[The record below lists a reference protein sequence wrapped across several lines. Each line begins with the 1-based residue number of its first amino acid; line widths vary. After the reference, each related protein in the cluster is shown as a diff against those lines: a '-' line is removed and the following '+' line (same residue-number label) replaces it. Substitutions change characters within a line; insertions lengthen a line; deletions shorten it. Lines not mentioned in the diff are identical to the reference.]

1 MRARLASLALAAAI
15 VLTAARAAPAKDE
28 EKPKYQRDA
37 SSLLMPIV
45 YGVVGLVGTCV
56 VGFKKSKR
64 THLD

>member
-1 MRARLASLALAAAI
+1 MRARLASLALAAAV
-15 VLTAARAAPAKDE
+15 VLAGARAAPANDDDR
-28 EKPKYQRDA
+28 PKYQKDA

-45 YGVVGLVGTCV
+45 YGVVGLAGICV